1 MRLVM
6 NVSDRIHVLT
16 DGHTLAGDAVA
27 EVRAIKA
34 VVEAIS
40 ASTTPAW
47 PLVDQILEVLCRLKR
62 EGITV
67 LPVDQNARTALG
79 RRDMSPR
86 PASSP
91 RPAPLPRSR
100 RTTGQSR
107 LPRPLG
113 TRP

>member
-67 LPVDQNARTALG
+67 LPVDQNAPHGAGPPLYVIEAGHHRGRLRRRAHG
-79 RRDMSPR
+79 RRLVR
-86 PASSP
+86 A
-91 RPAPLPRSR
+91 
-100 RTTGQSR
+100 GY
-107 LPRPLG
+107 LG
-113 TRP
+113 L